1 MLPTLKK
8 VGFVARQIAGIGK
21 SCLSNVRKVHPLFE
35 RSQRVDM
42 PGCRQKGEIV
52 LPGKSKLLLLGA
64 TLASTVALVAVAS
77 LNVLAGE
84 GNANYLGVLSSTAP
98 SGYTPSP
105 TSYTSGSTVSFQ
117 FTVTNLTAEQQSMN
131 LQLNVNH
138 IITYKGMN
146 VSDGQPGVTSGA
158 VVDGSFNENLSTQV
172 EDSSATVTAFTIAPN
187 ATQTVIMS
195 RAMPAG
201 QCGYFQ
207 VDVAKAGLTT
217 QTGLVGFEIRVLGC
231 VTPGGG
237 TGGATASP
245 TPEVSPTATPTGGTG
260 GVSSGTG
267 GASPGGGVLGSTA
280 TTPPQGAVLAATGM
294 TSPVE
299 VIALVL
305 LGFGALVLITRM
317 AGRRRES

>member
-1 MLPTLKK
+1 
-8 VGFVARQIAGIGK
+8 
-21 SCLSNVRKVHPLFE
+21 
-35 RSQRVDM
+35 M

-52 LPGKSKLLLLGA
+52 LAGKSKLLLIGA
-64 TLASTVALVAVAS
+64 TLVSTIALVAVAS
-77 LNVLAGE
+77 LNALAGE

-105 TSYTSGSTVSFQ
+105 TSYSSGSTVSFQ
-117 FTVTNLTAEQQSMN
+117 FSVTNLTAEQQSMN

-172 EDSSATVTAFTIAPN
+172 QDSSPTVMAFTIAPN
-187 ATQTVIMS
+187 ATQTVNMS
-195 RAMPAG
+195 RSMPAG
-201 QCGYFQ
+201 QCGYYQ

-231 VTPGGG
+231 VTPSPVPSPTPGGG
-237 TGGATASP
+237 TGGATGSP
-245 TPEVSPTATPTGGTG
+245 SPEVSPTATPTGGVIG
-260 GVSSGTG
+260 GTSS
-267 GASPGGGVLGSTA
+267 SPTPSGGVLGSTA
-280 TTPPQGAVLAATGM
+280 TTPPQGAVLAETGM

-305 LGFGALVLITRM
+305 LGFGALVLIT
-317 AGRRRES
+317 GLTWRRRES

>member
-1 MLPTLKK
+1 M
-8 VGFVARQIAGIGK
+8 
-21 SCLSNVRKVHPLFE
+21 
-35 RSQRVDM
+35 
-42 PGCRQKGEIV
+42 